1 MTSLAPSPVRAT
13 RPRRTARGEGQAA
26 HASDYTELSRRVKAA
41 GLLERRS
48 GAYLL
53 RTVLLALALGA
64 GIAAVVLLG
73 HSWWQLAVA
82 VYLAAVFAQAG
93 FLAHDGAHRQVFAS
107 GKRNE
112 WFSRV
117 VANLVV
123 GLGYGWW
130 MQKHTR
136 HHGNP
141 NTVGKDMDLDPNVIV
156 FTEED
161 AVGRSGLAAW
171 ALRRQGWL
179 FLPAMTLTGLD
190 LHVKT
195 LRMLLSREGV
205 AHRWAEL
212 ALITVRLLGLPLLLV
227 LAAGPVIGLAALVV
241 QLLVFG
247 FLLGGAFA
255 PNHIGMPT
263 IAHDQ
268 RVDYLRRQVLTS
280 RNITGGPFVD
290 FLMGGLNHQI
300 EHHLFP
306 SLPSAN
312 LRRAR
317 AMIRDYCAEL
327 GLPYLERPLVPAMAD
342 VIRSVHRLGI
352 RHADPFDCPA
362 AAALRMA

>member
-1 MTSLAPSPVRAT
+1 MPKGDAQSR
-13 RPRRTARGEGQAA
+13 
-26 HASDYTELSRRVKAA
+26 HASDYAELSRRVKAA
-41 GLLERRS
+41 GLLERRYTS
-48 GAYLL
+48 YVVRTALL
-53 RTVLLALALGA
+53 VLALAG
-64 GIAAVVLLG
+64 GIAATVLVG

-82 VYLAAVFAQAG
+82 TWFGVVFAQAG
-93 FLAHDGAHRQVFAS
+93 FLAHDAAHRQVFES

-117 VANLVV
+117 VANLIV

-141 NTVGKDMDLDPNVIV
+141 NTLGKDMDLDANIIV

-161 AVGRSGLAAW
+161 AERRSTGFTGWVLQH
-171 ALRRQGWL
+171 QGWL

-195 LRMLLSREGV
+195 IRMLLSTEGV
-205 AHRWAEL
+205 KHRAVESL
-212 ALITVRLLGLPLLLV
+212 FIAVRLLGLPVLLV
-227 LAAGPVIGLAALVV
+227 AASGPVVGLTALVLQV
-241 QLLVFG
+241 LLFG
-247 FLLGGAFA
+247 FLMGGGFA
-255 PNHIGMPT
+255 PNHIGMPQ

-268 RVDYLRRQVLTS
+268 KVDYLRRQVLTS
-280 RNITGGPFVD
+280 RNITGGPAVD

-317 AMIRDYCAEL
+317 AMIRDYCLEM
-327 GLPYLERPLVPAMAD
+327 GLPYTERSLPAAMAD
-342 VIRSVHRLGI
+342 VIRSVHRIGLKA
-352 RHADPFDCPA
+352 ADPFDCPA
-362 AAALRMA
+362 AAAMRLA